1 MKFLLSAAYAKFVR
15 HGTSLLC
22 DATISGT
29 SAKRVIQELEEATN
43 HFYRNAADNRER
55 LDDEERRVR
64 QRLDDDE
71 GVEEV

>member
-1 MKFLLSAAYAKFVR
+1 
-15 HGTSLLC
+15 LC